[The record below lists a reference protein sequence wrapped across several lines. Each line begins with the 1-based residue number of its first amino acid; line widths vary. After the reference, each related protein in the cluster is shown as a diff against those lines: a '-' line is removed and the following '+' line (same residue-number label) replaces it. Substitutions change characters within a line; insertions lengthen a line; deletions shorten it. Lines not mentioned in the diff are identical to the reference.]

1 MREKKRDPTDDLAP
15 RAGVSA
21 CRGPFGRDLPPS
33 LSGFSIEARR
43 VHSDM
48 GGVAALRD
56 ERCMVVARRGTIT
69 RDPDTRG
76 RGPRRAADS
85 LPAGAPRGTT
95 PGERTSTPGTHP
107 SHPILI
113 SQSCTHRRTDPA
125 GHVSAPSRLVASA
138 PATAPSSVT
147 PPAT

>member
-1 MREKKRDPTDDLAP
+1 
-15 RAGVSA
+15 
-21 CRGPFGRDLPPS
+21 
-33 LSGFSIEARR
+33 

-138 PATAPSSVT
+138 AATAPSSVT